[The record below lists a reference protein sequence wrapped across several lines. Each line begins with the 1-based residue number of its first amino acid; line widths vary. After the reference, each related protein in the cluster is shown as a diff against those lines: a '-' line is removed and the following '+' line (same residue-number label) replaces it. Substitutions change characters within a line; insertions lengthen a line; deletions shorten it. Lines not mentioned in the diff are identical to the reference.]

1 MKLRMLVN
9 RKKDQEL
16 IDQIEEFNAANKDE
30 LFIEHDGD
38 PSLLDEFEV
47 YRIMEDEEE
56 PIRVFTFDINDIVT
70 DHVTRN
76 YKEFISIESFI
87 NLGKFLEWF
96 YKTYRPVYDEMVEGH
111 IDSIKES
118 YIGFEGDR

>member
-1 MKLRMLVN
+1 MEKVYKIERI
-9 RKKDQEL
+9 KDQEL
-16 IDQIEEFNAANKDE
+16 IDQIEKFNSANKDE

-38 PSLLDEFEV
+38 PTVLTDFEV
-47 YRIMEDEEE
+47 YKVFENDDE
-56 PIRVFTFDINDIVT
+56 PIKVFTFGINDVII
-70 DHVTRN
+70 DHVTQS

-96 YKTYRPVYDEMVEGH
+96 YKTYRPVYDEMIEDH